1 MELQNLWN
9 ELSSQIDNSNNSYV
23 ENTYLKNTQISKL
36 KNGKIIQG
44 RFIDEHNNY
53 LFLLENNNNYI
64 ILKMNISSKY
74 PIEKS
79 RIDKYE
85 ELCLN
90 LELYILNHRLE
101 VLLDK
106 FIQKL
111 NENIQKLNIF
121 TSKPYNYKLKNL
133 PRVTFYLYPTNIY

>member
-9 ELSSQIDNSNNSYV
+9 KLSNQVNNSNNSYV

-36 KNGKIIQG
+36 KNSKIIQG
-44 RFIDEHNNY
+44 RFIDEQNNY

-85 ELCLN
+85 ELSLN
-90 LELYILNHRLE
+90 LELYILNHRLQI
-101 VLLDK
+101 LLDQ

-111 NENIQKLNIF
+111 NENIKKLYIF
-121 TSKPYNYKLKNL
+121 TSRPYNYKLKNL
-133 PRVTFYLYPTNIY
+133 PRATFYLYPKDIS

>member
-1 MELQNLWN
+1 MELQNQWN
-9 ELSSQIDNSNNSYV
+9 QLSGQIDNSNNSYV
-23 ENTYLKNTQISKL
+23 ENTYLRNTQISKL
-36 KNGKIIQG
+36 KNSKIIQG

-85 ELCLN
+85 ELNIN
-90 LELYILNHRLE
+90 LELYILNHKLQI
-101 VLLDK
+101 LLDQ
-106 FIQKL
+106 FILKL
-111 NENIQKLNIF
+111 NENIKKLNVF
-121 TSKPYNYKLKNL
+121 TSKPYSYKLKNL
-133 PRVTFYLYPTNIY
+133 PRLIFYLYPN